1 MIDLEYEDGAHILN
15 LVESPDDVPESL
27 PYSVAVFADDSPV
40 PLAAG
45 SRTRRLVVAAM
56 TDEPVPTAERGVW
69 LSVHDDVGNHY
80 QVGLTREQAEWL
92 LEAVRAELSMQPEPA
107 RQEG

>member
-1 MIDLEYEDGAHILN
+1 VIDLEYEDGAHILN
-15 LVESPDDVPESL
+15 QVDSPHDLPEPL
-27 PYSVAVFADDSPV
+27 PYAVAVFGDDSPV

-45 SRTRRLVVAAM
+45 SRTQRLVVAAM
-56 TDEPVPTAERGVW
+56 TDEPVPVESRGVW

-92 LEAVRAELSMQPEPA
+92 LGAVRAELARSAEPV
-107 RQEG
+107 RSEG